1 MKNRWTTIV
10 LAILVSMGCS
20 GIQTSQ
26 DYDPATDFQSIK
38 TFGWA
43 SPTQPQTGDQR
54 IDNPFR
60 DTRIRAAIQRQLE
73 EKGFVFKPDQAADV
87 LVRYQ
92 YTLRQRIDSSG
103 TGSSIGFGIGSYG
116 RGGGIAIGTGTGN
129 NVREVDE
136 GTLVI
141 DLVSAGSDA
150 LLWRGSGTER
160 FQEYDDPNKASQ
172 DINRLVETILNQFPP
187 PK

>member
-1 MKNRWTTIV
+1 MKSRWTTIA
-10 LAILVSMGCS
+10 LAILVSMGCA

-38 TFGWA
+38 TFGWV
-43 SPTQPQTGDQR
+43 SPTQPKTGDER

-60 DTRIRAAIQRQLE
+60 DTRIRAAIQRRLE
-73 EKGFVFKPDQAADV
+73 EKGVVFKPDQTADV

-92 YTLRQRIDSSG
+92 YALRQRIDSSG
-103 TGSSIGFGIGSYG
+103 TSGGIGFGIGSHG
-116 RGGGIAIGTGTGN
+116 GGGGIAIGTGN
-129 NVREVDE
+129 DLREVDE

-141 DLVSAGSDA
+141 DLVSPGSDA
-150 LLWRGSGTER
+150 LLWRGSGTQR

-172 DINRLVETILNQFPP
+172 DINTLVETILNQFPP
-187 PK
+187 SK

>member
-1 MKNRWTTIV
+1 MKNRWTIIV
-10 LAILVSMGCS
+10 LVILVSMGCS

-26 DYDPATDFQSIK
+26 DYEPATDFQSIK

-60 DTRIRAAIQRQLE
+60 DTRIRAAIQRRLE
-73 EKGFVFKPDQAADV
+73 EKGFLLKADQTADF

-92 YTLRQRIDSSG
+92 YTLRRRIDSA
-103 TGSSIGFGIGSYG
+103 GSSGGIGFGIGSYG
-116 RGGGIAIGTGTGN
+116 RGGGIAIGTGN
-129 NVREVDE
+129 DVREVDE

-141 DLVSAGSDA
+141 DLVSAGSGA
-150 LLWRGSGTER
+150 LLWRGNGTQR
-160 FQEYDDPNKASQ
+160 FQEYDDPNKAGQ

>member
-1 MKNRWTTIV
+1 MKNRWSMIV
-10 LAILVSMGCS
+10 LAILVTTGCS

-43 SPTQPQTGDQR
+43 SPSQPQTGDQR

-60 DTRIRAAIQRQLE
+60 DARIRAAIQRRLE
-73 EKGFVFKPDQAADV
+73 EKGFVFKPDQAADF

-92 YTLRQRIDSSG
+92 YTLRRRIDSAG
-103 TGSSIGFGIGSYG
+103 TGGGIGFGIGSYG
-116 RGGGIAIGTGTGN
+116 RSGGIAIGTGN
-129 NVREVDE
+129 DVREVDE

-150 LLWRGSGTER
+150 LLWRGNGTER
-160 FQEYDDPNKASQ
+160 FQEYDDPNQAGQ
-172 DINRLVETILNQFPP
+172 DINKLVETILNQFPP